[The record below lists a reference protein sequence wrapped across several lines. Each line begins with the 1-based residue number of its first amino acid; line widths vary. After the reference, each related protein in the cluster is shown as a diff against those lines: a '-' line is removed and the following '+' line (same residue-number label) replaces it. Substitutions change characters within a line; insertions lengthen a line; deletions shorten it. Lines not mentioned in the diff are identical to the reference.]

1 MKKVLILTLFFIIN
15 SFSYGFTIQNPT
27 GKFEAA
33 IGYGLSSIYLG
44 MNSIEL
50 QALYNAN
57 EVFYIGARYLNF
69 ASYSYVS
76 VSETTGYNIC
86 FNDISLIGG
95 MQFGNFNERFQFV
108 LNLLAGFAF
117 ANRQYGDVD
126 SKTPIVI
133 LKNTLNEDNLT
144 FFSPSFEFGLS
155 CYLTQN
161 LIINSTLLVKLV
173 RIKDMNWSHTS
184 WLIQLGKEDAF
195 LFYLPVRLVWRF

>member
-1 MKKVLILTLFFIIN
+1 MKKVLMLILLIII
-15 SFSYGFTIQNPT
+15 SFYSYGFNIQNPT
-27 GKFEAA
+27 GKFETG

-44 MNSIEL
+44 MNSFEL
-50 QALYNAN
+50 QAIYNAN

-76 VSETTGYNIC
+76 VSETTGFNIS

-117 ANRQYGDVD
+117 ADRQYGDIET
-126 SKTPIVI
+126 KTPVII
-133 LKNTLNEDNLT
+133 LKNTLNTDNLT
-144 FFSPSFEFGLS
+144 FFSPSFEFGLT

-161 LIINSTLLVKLV
+161 LIINSTLSVKLV
-173 RIKDMNWSHTS
+173 RIKDMNWEHAS
-184 WLIQLGKEDAF
+184 WLIQLGNEDAF
-195 LFYLPVRLVWRF
+195 LLYLPVRLIWRF